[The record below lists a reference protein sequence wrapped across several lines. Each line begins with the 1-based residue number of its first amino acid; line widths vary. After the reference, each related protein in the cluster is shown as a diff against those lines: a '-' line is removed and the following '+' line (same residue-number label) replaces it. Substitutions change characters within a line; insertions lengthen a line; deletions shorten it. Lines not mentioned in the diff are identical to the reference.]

1 MEVFTIK
8 RGVYKTVLIK
18 KSYTLYGKNMTERI
32 YVKMI
37 PEISYKQDHE

>member
-18 KSYTLYGKNMTERI
+18 KLYTIWKNMTERI
-32 YVKMI
+32 YVKML